1 MSDSETKVE
10 VGRFTFDTATQT
22 LTGPADYF
30 ESCGGVDKAVE
41 MALASTVFKYG
52 AAGASPS
59 PQVALL
65 VALQTDYAGFK
76 GSRDFFGAPPK
87 VSS

>member
-30 ESCGGVDKAVE
+30 ESRGGVDKAVDQ
-41 MALASTVFKYG
+41 AVASHVFKYG

-59 PQVALL
+59 PIVALL
-65 VALQTDYAGFK
+65 VALQTDYAGFAGERQFFAARG
-76 GSRDFFGAPPK
+76 GS
-87 VSS
+87 